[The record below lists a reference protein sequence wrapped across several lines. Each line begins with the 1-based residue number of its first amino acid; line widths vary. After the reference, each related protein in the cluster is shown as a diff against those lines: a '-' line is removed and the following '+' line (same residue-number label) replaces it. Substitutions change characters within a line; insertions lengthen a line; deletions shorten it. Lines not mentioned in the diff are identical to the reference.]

1 MSKQIRVDDATHE
14 CLKRLAKKHGRS
26 ITDCALEAIGFFD
39 SLIAEIERDN
49 KLVIEKP
56 NGDREVW
63 KLLLTERA
71 RPRKRH

>member
-1 MSKQIRVDDATHE
+1 MSKQIRIDDATHE
-14 CLKRLAKKHGRS
+14 CLKRLAEKHKRS

-39 SLIAEIERDN
+39 SLLEEIERDN

-63 KLLLTERA
+63 KSILTVRA
-71 RPRKRH
+71 RPRKRQ